1 MNEKNDPN
9 APWPHPADCMCRKC
23 CMPQRL
29 PTIEE
34 LEGILREEDNLERR
48 AIAYG
53 ALTLTRVLAP
63 EWTHVVSKKGG
74 GRETIVLPSGQFWA
88 DLFETD
94 KGNGRSDLERRLARF
109 AWELR

>member
-1 MNEKNDPN
+1 MSEKNDPN
-9 APWPHPADCMCRKC
+9 ASWPHPTDCMCRKC

-34 LEGILREEDNLERR
+34 LESILHEKDDLERR
-48 AIAYG
+48 ATAYA

-63 EWTHVVSKKGG
+63 DWTHVVNGKSGNQ
-74 GRETIVLPSGQFWA
+74 ETIVLPSGQLWT
-88 DLFETD
+88 DLFEII
-94 KGNGRSDLERRLARF
+94 KGEGRNDLERRLARL

>member
-9 APWPHPADCMCRKC
+9 TPWPHPTDCMCRKC
-23 CMPQRL
+23 CGPQRL

-34 LEGILREEDNLERR
+34 LEGILREEESLERR
-48 AIAYG
+48 ATAYA

-63 EWTHVVSKKGG
+63 QWSHVVYKKGG
-74 GRETIVLPSGQFWA
+74 GQETIVLPAGQLCA
-88 DLFETD
+88 DLFESVRGD
-94 KGNGRSDLERRLARF
+94 GRNDLERRLARL

>member
-1 MNEKNDPN
+1 MMKNDPD

-29 PTIEE
+29 PTAQE
-34 LEGILREEDNLERR
+34 LEGILHEEDDLGRR
-48 AIAYG
+48 ATAYA

-74 GRETIVLPSGQFWA
+74 GQETIVLPAGQLWA
-88 DLFETD
+88 DLFEAVRGD
-94 KGNGRSDLERRLARF
+94 GRNDLERRLARL

>member
-1 MNEKNDPN
+1 MMKNDPN

-23 CMPQRL
+23 CGPQRL
-29 PTIEE
+29 PTVEE
-34 LEGILREEDNLERR
+34 LEGILHEEDDLGRR
-48 AIAYG
+48 GVAYA

-74 GRETIVLPSGQFWA
+74 GQETIALPAGQLCA
-88 DLFETD
+88 DLFEVVRGD
-94 KGNGRSDLERRLARF
+94 GRNDLERRLARL